1 SVREHRVLSPFAL
14 LPPGERRSAS
24 IYRGPVELSTIRLI
38 RPLQVSQDVIA
49 REAKQSMASP
59 GDRLRE
65 AIHSRYSG
73 AMRTG
78 QRPGRMIRLRIEP
91 GISSI
96 PDVQL

>member
-1 SVREHRVLSPFAL
+1 L
-14 LPPGERRSAS
+14 AS

-49 REAKQSMASP
+49 SEAKQSMASP

-65 AIHSRYSG
+65 AIHSRHSG

-78 QRPGRMIRLRIEP
+78 PRQRVARTRARWQAPRGPMTGSASNPESRDSPMRNCA
-91 GISSI
+91 S
-96 PDVQL
+96 